1 MFKWLSPSNVKVAS
15 TKAELLPIKDMEVHV
30 VNSSSLLNKA
40 VSMVFPM
47 LSQSLKE
54 QIFFHGTN
62 YTSLHEHIAQE
73 VLPVE
78 YGGTMKDF
86 QPEKLVD
93 YLRIHQ
99 DDLNKSMEYGF
110 LVDPSSVKSK
120 KKDKQAIA
128 DSI

>member
-30 VNSSSLLNKA
+30 INSSSLLNKA
-40 VSMVFPM
+40 VAMVFPM

-54 QIFFHGTN
+54 QIHFHGTN
-62 YTSLHEHIAQE
+62 YAALHEYTGQD

-78 YGGTMKDF
+78 YGGTLKDF
-86 QPEKLVD
+86 NHEKLVE
-93 YLRIHQ
+93 YLHCHQ
-99 DDLNKSMEYGF
+99 DDLNKSIEYGYT
-110 LVDPSSVKSK
+110 VDPSSKCAK
-120 KKDKQAIA
+120 KKEKMIA